1 MRWIFFSLLLA
12 NVVLYLWH
20 SMESDRQTRLE
31 QLNTS
36 SAGDSDRAVQGRPLA
51 LISELT
57 EEEKA
62 ELAKRPK
69 GVAVEPEVSMPAVPA
84 PAPVLA
90 EPAATSTPEPAMV
103 AESPVETPVE
113 AAAPVVPN
121 QCLMFGPVT
130 DKQYDQVAQR
140 LLARSI
146 VPERRNVDVK
156 GGTEYWVVL
165 PPFADEKTA
174 VSKLQEIQGRGVQ
187 EGQIIPRGE
196 LANAIA
202 FGGVFTQKPQAEA
215 MAKKMRG
222 KGLKVEVRAI
232 AQMQQQKWVSLSER
246 QAPKLSDELWKE
258 IEQDFPRFKKETY
271 FCH

>member
-20 SMESDRQTRLE
+20 SMESDRQTRLQ
-31 QLNTS
+31 QLNTA
-36 SAGDSDRAVQGRPLA
+36 SADESERAVQGRPLT

-69 GVAVEPEVSMPAVPA
+69 GVVEPEVSVPVPVLPEPVAAPEVVSVTESESAPVPAEVPA
-84 PAPVLA
+84 P
-90 EPAATSTPEPAMV
+90 
-103 AESPVETPVE
+103 
-113 AAAPVVPN
+113 APVVPN

-146 VPERRNVDVK
+146 VPERRSVDVK

-165 PPFADEKTA
+165 PFADEKTA
-174 VSKLQEIQGRGVQ
+174 VIKLQEIQGRGVQ
-187 EGQIIPRGE
+187 GGQIIPKGE

-202 FGGVFTQKPQAEA
+202 FGGVFTQKSQAEE
-215 MAKKMRG
+215 MAKKMHG
-222 KGLKVEVRAI
+222 KGLKVEVRAV

-246 QAPKLSDELWKE
+246 QAPKLTDELWKE